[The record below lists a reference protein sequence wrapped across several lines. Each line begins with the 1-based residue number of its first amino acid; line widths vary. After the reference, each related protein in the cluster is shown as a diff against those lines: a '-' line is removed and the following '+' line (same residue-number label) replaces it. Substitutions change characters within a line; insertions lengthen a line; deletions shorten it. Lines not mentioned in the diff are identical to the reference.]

1 MQTEFND
8 IQQLWEQ
15 DKTSVKIISD
25 SSDIIKMAEQKKRSS
40 TRTQLANITVLIV
53 VVFGLL
59 AYFVFVAK
67 FQSTLSHVGEV
78 LMCGSII
85 LRIGIELASIFYAKR
100 IDLSEA
106 ALKNNDTI
114 HRYYN
119 FRKKIHNS
127 VTIAIIILYSIGFY
141 LLTPEFASYFTLW
154 LLVLIDLSYI
164 LAALIFSY
172 FIRSAIVR
180 EMKALNEIKRLRKD
194 LLRQ

>member
-8 IQQLWEQ
+8 IKQLWEQ
-15 DKTSVKIISD
+15 SKTSAQNSSD
-25 SSDIIKMAEQKKRSS
+25 SSNIIKMAEQKKRSS
-40 TRTQLANITVLIV
+40 TKTQLANITVLIV

-67 FQSTLSHVGEV
+67 FQSTLSLVGEV

-100 IDLSEA
+100 IDLSET
-106 ALKNNDTI
+106 ALKSNDTI
-114 HRYYN
+114 LRYYN
-119 FRKKIHNS
+119 FRKKIHGS

-141 LLTPEFASYFTLW
+141 LLTPEFSNYFPLW

-172 FIRSAIVR
+172 FIRSAIQR
-180 EMKALNEIKRLRKD
+180 EMKALKEMKRLRED
-194 LLRQ
+194 LLTQ

>member
-8 IQQLWEQ
+8 IKQLWEQ
-15 DKTSVKIISD
+15 SKTSAQNSSD
-25 SSDIIKMAEQKKRSS
+25 SSNIIKMAEQKKRSS
-40 TRTQLANITVLIV
+40 TKTQLANIIILV
-53 VVFGLL
+53 VFVFGLL
-59 AYFVFVAK
+59 AYFQLVAK
-67 FQSTLSHVGEV
+67 FQSPLSFIGEI

-100 IDLSEA
+100 IDLSET
-106 ALKNNDTI
+106 ALKSNDTI
-114 HRYYN
+114 LRYYN
-119 FRKKIHNS
+119 FRKKIHGS

-172 FIRSAIVR
+172 FIRSAIQR
-180 EMKALNEIKRLRKD
+180 EMKALKEIKRLRED
-194 LLRQ
+194 LLTQ